1 MAGRVTHQAARP
13 DLVPPSKQ
21 TLSEDIADR
30 IREAIIQ
37 GQFTPGQRL
46 REEQLAST
54 LEVSRGPVRE
64 ALILLEAEHLV
75 VVRRNRGAIVA
86 HLTERDLEEVY
97 SLRVAIERL
106 TVRWAVRQAT
116 EEDLDQVESVLDE
129 FRVALE
135 GPVGEHEAAE
145 LDVRFHDAIYRAA
158 HHRRLYALWSSL
170 RPQVKVFLLRRNIA
184 NPDWRP
190 LMVCG
195 HQAIL
200 DTLRARDAAAADAR
214 IADHLTT
221 AYDRI
226 RADFHE
232 ARAEE

>member
-13 DLVPPSKQ
+13 DLAPPSKQ
-21 TLSEDIADR
+21 TLSEHIADR
-30 IREAIIQ
+30 IREAIIR

-64 ALILLEAEHLV
+64 ALISLEAEHLV

-86 HLTERDLEEVY
+86 HLTEGDLEEVY

-106 TVRWAVRQAT
+106 TVRWAVRHAT
-116 EEDLDQVESVLDE
+116 EEDLDQVDAVLDE
-129 FRVALE
+129 FSVALE

-145 LDVRFHDAIYRAA
+145 LDVRFHDAVYRAA

-200 DTLRARDAAAADAR
+200 DTLRARDAAAADAC

-232 ARAEE
+232 RRAAE

>member
-1 MAGRVTHQAARP
+1 MAGRVSHQAVSL
-13 DLVPPSKQ
+13 DLAPASKQ
-21 TLSEDIADR
+21 TLAEDIADR
-30 IREAIIQ
+30 IREAIIR
-37 GQFTPGQRL
+37 GHLPPGERL

-64 ALILLEAEHLV
+64 ALSSLEAEHLV

-86 HLTERDLEEVY
+86 SLTAQDLEEVY

-106 TVRWAVRQAT
+106 TVRWAVWHAT
-116 EEDLDQVESVLDE
+116 DDDLDRVEAVLDE
-129 FRVALE
+129 FRVALD
-135 GPVGEHEAAE
+135 GSVGEHEAAE
-145 LDVRFHDAIYRAA
+145 LDIRFHDAIYRAA

-170 RPQVKVFLLRRNIA
+170 RPQVRVFLLRRNIA

-190 LMVCG
+190 LMVSG

-200 DTLRARDAAAADAR
+200 DTLRARDAVAADAR

-226 RADFHE
+226 RAGFD
-232 ARAEE
+232 A